1 MFVEGAIIVEA
12 VLRVIYKGCDA
23 DLMHLG
29 ISSRNASIVGH
40 I

>member
-12 VLRVIYKGCDA
+12 VLRVIYKGCDI
-23 DLMHLG
+23 DLVYLG
-29 ISSRNASIVGH
+29 IGSRNASIIGY